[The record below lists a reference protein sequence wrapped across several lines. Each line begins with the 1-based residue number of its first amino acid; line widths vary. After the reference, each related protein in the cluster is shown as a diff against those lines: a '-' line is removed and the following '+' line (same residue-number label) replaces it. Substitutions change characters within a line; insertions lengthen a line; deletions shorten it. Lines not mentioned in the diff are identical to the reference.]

1 MVNACNSKY
10 RLLRWMVQ
18 SPVCRRY
25 EEAPSNAENQRR
37 NARNDGEPRRRPTGA
52 AFLQRFEPRPPASL
66 GPGIETRHP
75 YRSQS
80 RRHDALLARQKR
92 GVAGAQPR
100 NHHRSRDRHPLT
112 EENQPSLLAGRVRK
126 GNRAEFSKKETQSV
140 FTPQVRISRK
150 RIFCFR
156 STDAQNPK
164 IDGKAIAIDQ

>member
-1 MVNACNSKY
+1 MKK
-10 RLLRWMVQ
+10 
-18 SPVCRRY
+18 P
-25 EEAPSNAENQRR
+25 
-37 NARNDGEPRRRPTGA
+37 RPTPKTSVGTHA
-52 AFLQRFEPRPPASL
+52 TTANPDGDQRKPPSFQRFEPRPPASL

-92 GVAGAQPR
+92 GVAAAQPR

-112 EENQPSLLAGRVRK
+112 EENHPSLLAGRVRK

-164 IDGKAIAIDQ
+164 IDGKAIATNR

>member
-1 MVNACNSKY
+1 MKK
-10 RLLRWMVQ
+10 
-18 SPVCRRY
+18 P
-25 EEAPSNAENQRR
+25 
-37 NARNDGEPRRRPTGA
+37 RPTPKTSVGTHA
-52 AFLQRFEPRPPASL
+52 TTANPVGDQRKPPSFQRFEPRPPASL

-100 NHHRSRDRHPLT
+100 NHHRSRDRHLPPKRPNFRCLRGAFLQAT
-112 EENQPSLLAGRVRK
+112 RQN
-126 GNRAEFSKKETQSV
+126 FSKKETQSV
-140 FTPQVRISRK
+140 FILLVRISRK

-164 IDGKAIAIDQ
+164 IDGKAIATNR